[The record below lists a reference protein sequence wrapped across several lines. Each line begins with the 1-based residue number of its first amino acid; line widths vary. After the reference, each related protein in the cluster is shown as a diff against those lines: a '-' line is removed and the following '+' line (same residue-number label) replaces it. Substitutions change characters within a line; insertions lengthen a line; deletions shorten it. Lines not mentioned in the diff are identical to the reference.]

1 VSAFILNLTSRT
13 INAGHAAHEGILTM
27 KGMLIGMMCCMAAG
41 ADTLVFIPDG
51 PLTTQQKFIFG
62 LILGTIGTIA
72 GCALVDTPSLKSLA
86 RQAIANIGLAS
97 LLAPTIASS
106 IFAEV
111 DVLKLA
117 PFSAVLGIGGSV
129 IFGKAWPSIS
139 EMIASRASREAAHI
153 LGDSDKDTK

>member
-1 VSAFILNLTSRT
+1 MSAVLLDMTSRGLHGAT
-13 INAGHAAHEGILTM
+13 HEGVLSM
-27 KGMLIGMMCCMAAG
+27 KALLVGMMCMAAAC

-62 LILGTIGTIA
+62 LILGTIGTVA
-72 GCALVDTPSLKSLA
+72 GCALVDTPNLKSLA

-97 LLAPTIASS
+97 LLAPTIASC

-139 EMIASRASREAAHI
+139 DMIASRTISEAGHI
-153 LGDSDKDTK
+153 LGDKKDRIQ